1 MTIRPSD
8 PRTSRRPFGRLAV
21 ALLLLALTGCSAH
34 RVFRTAEEEERAQH
48 WDLAVLG
55 YQKAAEMDPGNLRYK
70 ISLTRARNKAALGHY
85 HRGVLYRTSGNLD
98 LALIEL
104 EQAIAIDQTIGTAQ
118 QEVKKVKAD
127 IEARQREI
135 EGGTPVEKAK
145 AKTRG
150 VRANA
155 PLLNP
160 SSTKPIDLI
169 FPTDTPIKK
178 IYSYLG
184 AAAGINIIFDPQ
196 LKDDKF
202 SLDLRNVTFQK
213 ALETVLRQAGH
224 FYKVLD
230 EKTII
235 VAQDNTQNR
244 KEYEDLVIRTF
255 FLSNGDV
262 KDVSAMIR
270 SILDLRR
277 LGTIPQL
284 NAIIIRDTADK
295 VAVAEKIIEIND
307 KAQSEVLI
315 DVELVVLDTTKAV
328 ELGAQLSAY
337 TTTAGL
343 TAPAGSTSG
352 SSGSLPW
359 AQIWKLGLKDF
370 SFTIPTVTF
379 NFIKNNSDAEVLAK
393 PQLRIAEGAKAQLII
408 GNKVPIPM
416 TTINT
421 QQAIG
426 GTGIVPITSFQ
437 YQDIGIKIDIE
448 PRVHHN
454 KEVTLKLTVE
464 ASTQNG
470 SIPSPSGD
478 QPIIG
483 TRTITSTIRLKDGET
498 SILAGLIRTDKTKTK
513 SILPFLGDL
522 PLIGA
527 LFNYTKENNSRT
539 DLLMTLTPHIVRS
552 PSITEE
558 DLIPVWVGTENNV
571 SFSGKTTQLES
582 PRADGSPFDP
592 VPGTP
597 ARVPAGTVAP
607 APGGTQAPSPRTLP
621 GPGGTR
627 RGTALQGGPG
637 ESSLNAVPGTLEAQ
651 PATGA
656 AGATVAATATAATER
671 SVSLTLDP
679 SASDV
684 AIGGSTTVSITGGG
698 GVSDLNALEVTVEWD
713 PALAEVNGISTGPWA
728 KSLPP
733 GTVRFEADR
742 VPGKARLV
750 WNRVGAGIG
759 LPEGVLAG
767 LSVKGTGQGRAV
779 FRVTTGSALGRNGP
793 VRPLAVPTAIRIGEP
808 AIPKA

>member
-48 WDLAVLG
+48 WDLAVLA

-104 EQAIAIDQTIGTAQ
+104 EQSIAIDQTIGTAQ

-127 IEARQREI
+127 IEVRQREI

-150 VRANA
+150 MRANA

-343 TAPAGSTSG
+343 TAAAGSTSG

-470 SIPSPSGD
+470 SISSPSGD

-656 AGATVAATATAATER
+656 AGATVAATAATER

>member
-1 MTIRPSD
+1 MTMRPSD
-8 PRTSRRPFGRLAV
+8 PRTSRRPLGRLAV
-21 ALLLLALTGCSAH
+21 ALLLLASTGCAAH
-34 RVFRTAEEEERAQH
+34 RAYRSAEEEERAQH
-48 WDLAVLG
+48 WDLAVLA
-55 YQKAAEMDPGNLRYK
+55 YQKAAEMDPENLRYK
-70 ISLTRARNKAALGHY
+70 ISLTRARNRSALVHY
-85 HRGVLYRTSGNLD
+85 DRGRLYRASGNFD
-98 LALIEL
+98 LALIEF
-104 EQAIAIDQTIGTAQ
+104 EQAVAVDSTIATAQ
-118 QEVKKVKAD
+118 QELQRVKAD

-135 EGGTPVEKAK
+135 DGGTPVEKAK

-169 FPTDTPIKK
+169 FTTDTPIKK
-178 IYSYLG
+178 IYTYLG
-184 AAAGINIIFDPQ
+184 TAAGINIIFDPQ

-284 NAIIIRDTADK
+284 NAIVIRDTADK

-307 KAQSEVLI
+307 KASSEVLI
-315 DVELVVLDTTKAV
+315 DVELVVLNSTKAQ
-328 ELGAQLSAY
+328 ELGMVLSSYQPSAS
-337 TTTAGL
+337 L
-343 TAPAGSTSG
+343 SRVVGSTNG
-352 SSGSLPW
+352 GVLPW
-359 AQIWKLGLKDF
+359 AQIWKLGLSDF
-370 SFTIPTVTF
+370 NFSIPNVTF

-408 GNKVPIPM
+408 GDKVPIPM

-421 QQAIG
+421 QQAVG

-464 ASTQNG
+464 VSNQNG
-470 SIPSPSGD
+470 YVTAADGTK

-498 SILAGLIRTDKTKTK
+498 NILAGLIRNDKTKTK
-513 SILPFLGDL
+513 SGIPFLGDL

-527 LFNYTKENNSRT
+527 LFRDTSEQNSRT

-552 PSITEE
+552 PSITEQ

-571 SFSGKTTQLES
+571 SFSGRSTRLES
-582 PRADGSPFDP
+582 PRAEGSPFDP
-592 VPGTP
+592 VIETPTP
-597 ARVPAGTVAP
+597 ARAPAGKVAP
-607 APGGTQAPSPRTLP
+607 VPGSPQTPSPRTLP

-627 RGTALQGGPG
+627 RGTAFQGGSG
-637 ESSLNAVPGTLEAQ
+637 ESSLNAVPGTLETQ
-651 PATGA
+651 PE
-656 AGATVAATATAATER
+656 TVAAMTTTTER

-679 SASDV
+679 SAGDV
-684 AIGGSTTVSITGGG
+684 AIGGSANVSITGGG

-713 PALAEVNGISTGPWA
+713 PALAEVTGISPGPWA
-728 KSLPP
+728 NSVPP
-733 GTVRFEADR
+733 GTVRFEAER

-750 WNRVGAGIG
+750 WNRSGAGIG

-767 LSVKGTGQGRAV
+767 LAVKGTAQGRSV
-779 FRVTTGSALGRNGP
+779 FRVTTGSALGRSGP
-793 VRPLAVPTAIRIGEP
+793 VRPLAVPAAIRIGAL

>member
-8 PRTSRRPFGRLAV
+8 PRTSHRPFGRLAV

-48 WDLAVLG
+48 WDLAVLA

-85 HRGVLYRTSGNLD
+85 HRGVLYRNSGNLD

-127 IEARQREI
+127 IEVRQREI

-150 VRANA
+150 MRANA

-343 TAPAGSTSG
+343 TPAAGSTSG

-470 SIPSPSGD
+470 SISSPSGD

-656 AGATVAATATAATER
+656 AGVTVAATATAATER

-808 AIPKA
+808 EIPRA

>member
-1 MTIRPSD
+1 MP
-8 PRTSRRPFGRLAV
+8 RRPLGRLAV
-21 ALLLLALTGCSAH
+21 AVLLLAATGCAAH
-34 RVFRTAEEEERAQH
+34 RAFRSAEDEERAKH
-48 WDLAVLG
+48 WDLAVLA
-55 YQKAAEMDPGNLRYK
+55 YQKAAELDPTNLHYK
-70 ISLTRARNKAALGHY
+70 VALTQAKTQAALSHY
-85 HRGVLYRTSGNLD
+85 DRGRLYRASGNLD
-98 LALIEL
+98 LALVEF
-104 EQAIAIDQTIGTAQ
+104 EQAVAIDQTIAVAG
-118 QEVKKVKAD
+118 QELKKVKAD
-127 IEARQREI
+127 IEARQVEVD
-135 EGGTPVEKAK
+135 GGTPVEKAK
-145 AKTRG
+145 SKARG
-150 VRANA
+150 ARAAA

-169 FPTDTPIKK
+169 FPTETPVKK

-184 AAAGINIIFDPQ
+184 TAAGINIIFDPQ

-213 ALETVLRQAGH
+213 GLETVLRQAGH

-230 EKTII
+230 EKTMI

-284 NAIIIRDTADK
+284 NAIVIRDTADK
-295 VAVAEKIIEIND
+295 VAVAERIIEIND
-307 KAQSEVLI
+307 KATSEVLI
-315 DVELVVLDTTKAV
+315 DVELVVMNTTKAL
-328 ELGAQLSAY
+328 ELGTKLSSY
-337 TTTAGL
+337 STTASL
-343 TAPAGSTSG
+343 TSMAGSTSG
-352 SSGSLPW
+352 GSLPW
-359 AQIWKLGLKDF
+359 DQIFKLSMSDF

-379 NFIKNNSDAEVLAK
+379 NFLKTNSDAEVIAK

-408 GNKVPIPM
+408 GDKVPIPM

-421 QQAIG
+421 QTAIG
-426 GTGIVPITSFQ
+426 GTGVVPITSFQ

-464 ASTQNG
+464 ASNQNG
-470 SIPSPSGD
+470 YVVTSSGN

-498 SILAGLIRTDKTKTK
+498 NVLAGLIRNDRTKTKTT
-513 SILPFLGDL
+513 IPFLGDL

-527 LFNYTKENNSRT
+527 LFTNYRDDNSRT

-571 SFSGKTTQLES
+571 SFSGSSTRLES
-582 PRADGSPFDP
+582 PRAPGSPFDP
-592 VPGTP
+592 VPETP
-597 ARVPAGTVAP
+597 VPGRAPAGAVAP
-607 APGGTQAPSPRTLP
+607 VPGGTASPMPRMAPVPGGSRKGAALP
-621 GPGGTR
+621 GGSGG
-627 RGTALQGGPG
+627 
-637 ESSLNAVPGTLEAQ
+637 SSLNAVPEAPEAQ
-651 PATGA
+651 PAA
-656 AGATVAATATAATER
+656 AAVANASAVAAER

-679 SASDV
+679 SAPSV
-684 AIGGSTTVSITGGG
+684 AVGGSMSVSIIGSGGL
-698 GVSDLNALEVTVEWD
+698 SDLNALELTVEWD
-713 PALAEVNGISTGPWA
+713 PALAEVTGISPGPWA

-733 GTVRFEADR
+733 GSVRFEADR
-742 VPGKARLV
+742 VPGRARLV
-750 WNRVGAGIG
+750 WNRAGAGIG

-767 LSVKGTGQGRAV
+767 FAVKGTGEGRSV
-779 FRVTTGSALGRNGP
+779 FRVTAGSALGRNGP
-793 VRPLAVPTAIRIGEP
+793 VRPLAVPAAIRIGEP
-808 AIPKA
+808 EIPKA

>member
-1 MTIRPSD
+1 MRPSD
-8 PRTSRRPFGRLAV
+8 PRTSRRPFRRLAM
-21 ALLLLALTGCSAH
+21 ALLLLASTGCAAH
-34 RVFRTAEEEERAQH
+34 RVFRSAEEEERAQH
-48 WDLAVLG
+48 WDLAVLA
-55 YQKAAEMDPGNLRYK
+55 YQKAAEMDPENLRYK
-70 ISLTRARNKAALGHY
+70 ISLTRARNRSALVHY
-85 HRGVLYRTSGNLD
+85 DRGRLYRTSGNLD

-104 EQAIAIDQTIGTAQ
+104 EQAVAVDPTIATAQ
-118 QEVKKVKAD
+118 QELQRVKAD
-127 IEARQREI
+127 IAARQREI
-135 EGGTPVEKAK
+135 DGGTPVEKAK

-155 PLLNP
+155 PLLIP

-169 FPTDTPIKK
+169 FTTDTPIKK
-178 IYSYLG
+178 IYTYLG
-184 AAAGINIIFDPQ
+184 TAAGINIIFDPQ

-284 NAIIIRDTADK
+284 NAIVIRDTADK

-315 DVELVVLDTTKAV
+315 DVELVVLDTTKAL

-343 TAPAGSTSG
+343 TAAAGSTSG

-470 SIPSPSGD
+470 SISSPSGD

-498 SILAGLIRTDKTKTK
+498 SILAGLIRTDKTKTRN
-513 SILPFLGDL
+513 ILPFLGDL

-656 AGATVAATATAATER
+656 AGATVAAAATAATER

-793 VRPLAVPTAIRIGEP
+793 VRPLAVPAAIRIGEP

>member
-48 WDLAVLG
+48 WDLAVLA

-127 IEARQREI
+127 IEVRQREI

-150 VRANA
+150 MRANA

-343 TAPAGSTSG
+343 TAAAGSTSG

-470 SIPSPSGD
+470 SISSPSGD

-498 SILAGLIRTDKTKTK
+498 SILAGLIRTDKTKTR

-656 AGATVAATATAATER
+656 AGATVAATATER

-679 SASDV
+679 SAPDV
-684 AIGGSTTVSITGGG
+684 AIGGSTNVSITGGG

>member
-1 MTIRPSD
+1 MTMRPSD

-21 ALLLLALTGCSAH
+21 AFLLLASTGCAAH
-34 RVFRTAEEEERAQH
+34 RAFRAAEEEERSQH
-48 WDLAVLG
+48 WDLAILA
-55 YQKAAEMDPGNLRYK
+55 YQKAAEMDPENLRYK
-70 ISLTRARNKAALGHY
+70 ISLTRARNRAALVHY
-85 HRGVLYRTSGNLD
+85 DRGRLYRASGNLD
-98 LALIEL
+98 LALIEF
-104 EQAIAIDQTIGTAQ
+104 EQAVAIDQTIATAL
-118 QEVKKVKAD
+118 QELKKVKAD
-127 IEARQREI
+127 IEARQQEI

-169 FPTDTPIKK
+169 FSTETPIKK

-184 AAAGINIIFDPQ
+184 TAAGINIIFDPQ

-284 NAIIIRDTADK
+284 NAIVIRDTADK

-315 DVELVVLDTTKAV
+315 DVELVVLNTTKAL
-328 ELGAQLSAY
+328 ELGTKLSSY
-337 TTTAGL
+337 STTASL
-343 TAPAGSTSG
+343 TSAAGTTDG
-352 SSGSLPW
+352 GSLPW
-359 AQIWKLGLKDF
+359 NQIWKLGLKDF
-370 SFTIPTVTF
+370 TFTIPTVTF

-408 GNKVPIPM
+408 GDKVPIPM

-421 QQAIG
+421 QQTIG
-426 GTGIVPITSFQ
+426 GTVVPITTFQ

-464 ASTQNG
+464 VSNQNG
-470 SIPSPSGD
+470 SVTTSSGT

-498 SILAGLIRTDKTKTK
+498 NVLAGLIRNDKTKTK
-513 SILPFLGDL
+513 SVLPFLGDL

-527 LFNYTKENNSRT
+527 LFNDTYEQSSRT
-539 DLLMTLTPHIVRS
+539 DLLMTLTPHIVRA

-571 SFSGKTTQLES
+571 SFSGTSTKLES
-582 PRADGSPFDP
+582 PRAPGSPFDP
-592 VPGTP
+592 IVEPP
-597 ARVPAGTVAP
+597 AAGRAPAGTVAP
-607 APGGTQAPSPRTLP
+607 TPGGAQAPAPRTP
-621 GPGGTR
+621 PGTR
-627 RGTALQGGPG
+627 RGTALQGSSGD
-637 ESSLNAVPGTLEAQ
+637 SSLNAFPEALGVQ
-651 PATGA
+651 SEKV
-656 AGATVAATATAATER
+656 VAAAATTSTTER

-679 SASDV
+679 SAADV
-684 AIGGSTTVSITGGG
+684 AIGGSTNVSIMGGG
-698 GVSDLNALEVTVEWD
+698 GLSDLNALEVTVEWD
-713 PALAEVNGISTGPWA
+713 PAIAEVTGISPGPWA
-728 KSLPP
+728 KSLPV

-742 VPGKARLV
+742 VPGKAHLV
-750 WNRVGAGIG
+750 WNRAGAGIG

-767 LSVKGTGQGRAV
+767 LMVKGTGQGRSV
-779 FRVTTGSALGRNGP
+779 FRVTAGSAIGRNGP
-793 VRPLAVPTAIRIGEP
+793 VHPLGVPAAIRIGEP

>member
-1 MTIRPSD
+1 MTMRPCE
-8 PRTSRRPFGRLAV
+8 PRMPRRPLGRLAV
-21 ALLLLALTGCSAH
+21 AVLLLAATGCAAH
-34 RVFRTAEEEERAQH
+34 RAFRSAEDEERAKH
-48 WDLAVLG
+48 WDLAVLA
-55 YQKAAEMDPGNLRYK
+55 YQKAAELDPTNLHYK
-70 ISLTRARNKAALGHY
+70 VALTQAKTQAALSHY
-85 HRGVLYRTSGNLD
+85 DRGRLYRASGNLD
-98 LALIEL
+98 LALVEF
-104 EQAIAIDQTIGTAQ
+104 EQAVAIDQTIAVAG
-118 QEVKKVKAD
+118 QELKKVKAD
-127 IEARQREI
+127 IEARQVEVD
-135 EGGTPVEKAK
+135 GGTPVEKAK
-145 AKTRG
+145 SKARG
-150 VRANA
+150 ARAAA

-169 FPTDTPIKK
+169 FPTETPVKK

-184 AAAGINIIFDPQ
+184 TAAGINIIFDPQ

-213 ALETVLRQAGH
+213 GLETVLRQAGH

-230 EKTII
+230 EKTMI

-284 NAIIIRDTADK
+284 NAIVIRDTADK
-295 VAVAEKIIEIND
+295 VAVAERIIEIND
-307 KAQSEVLI
+307 KATSEVLI
-315 DVELVVLDTTKAV
+315 DVELVVMNTTKAL
-328 ELGAQLSAY
+328 ELGTKLSSY
-337 TTTAGL
+337 STTASL
-343 TAPAGSTSG
+343 TSMAGSTSG
-352 SSGSLPW
+352 GSLPW
-359 AQIWKLGLKDF
+359 DQIFKLSMSDF

-379 NFIKNNSDAEVLAK
+379 NFLKTNSDAEVIAK

-408 GNKVPIPM
+408 GDKVPIPM

-421 QQAIG
+421 QTAIG
-426 GTGIVPITSFQ
+426 GTGVVPITSFQ

-464 ASTQNG
+464 ASNQNG
-470 SIPSPSGD
+470 YVVTSSGN

-498 SILAGLIRTDKTKTK
+498 NVLAGLIRNDRTKTKTT
-513 SILPFLGDL
+513 IPFLGDL

-527 LFNYTKENNSRT
+527 LFTNYRDDNSRT

-571 SFSGKTTQLES
+571 SFSGSSTRLES
-582 PRADGSPFDP
+582 PSAPGSPFDP
-592 VPGTP
+592 VPETP
-597 ARVPAGTVAP
+597 VPGRAPAGAVAP
-607 APGGTQAPSPRTLP
+607 VPGGTASPMPRMAPVPGGSRKGAALP
-621 GPGGTR
+621 GGSGG
-627 RGTALQGGPG
+627 
-637 ESSLNAVPGTLEAQ
+637 SSLNAVPEAPEAQ
-651 PATGA
+651 PAA
-656 AGATVAATATAATER
+656 AAVANASAVAAER

-679 SASDV
+679 SAPSV
-684 AIGGSTTVSITGGG
+684 AVGGSMSVSIIGSGGL
-698 GVSDLNALEVTVEWD
+698 SDLNALELTVEWD
-713 PALAEVNGISTGPWA
+713 PALAEVTGISPGPWA

-733 GTVRFEADR
+733 GSVRFEADR
-742 VPGKARLV
+742 VPGRARLV
-750 WNRVGAGIG
+750 WNRAGAGIG

-767 LSVKGTGQGRAV
+767 FAVKGTGEGRSV
-779 FRVTTGSALGRNGP
+779 FRVTAGSALGRNGP
-793 VRPLAVPTAIRIGEP
+793 VRPLAVPAAIRIGEP
-808 AIPKA
+808 EIPKA

>member
-48 WDLAVLG
+48 WDLAVLA

-127 IEARQREI
+127 IEVRQREI

-150 VRANA
+150 MRANA

-343 TAPAGSTSG
+343 TAAAGSTSG

-470 SIPSPSGD
+470 SISSPSGD

-498 SILAGLIRTDKTKTK
+498 SILAGLIRTDKTKTR

-750 WNRVGAGIG
+750 WNRAGAGIG

>member
-48 WDLAVLG
+48 WDLAVLA

-104 EQAIAIDQTIGTAQ
+104 EQSIAIDQTIGTAQ

-127 IEARQREI
+127 IEVRQREI

-150 VRANA
+150 MRANA

-343 TAPAGSTSG
+343 TAAAGSTSR

-370 SFTIPTVTF
+370 SFTIPTVPLH
-379 NFIKNNSDAEVLAK
+379 FIKNNSDAEV
-393 PQLRIAEGAKAQLII
+393 
-408 GNKVPIPM
+408 
-416 TTINT
+416 
-421 QQAIG
+421 
-426 GTGIVPITSFQ
+426 
-437 YQDIGIKIDIE
+437 
-448 PRVHHN
+448 
-454 KEVTLKLTVE
+454 
-464 ASTQNG
+464 
-470 SIPSPSGD
+470 
-478 QPIIG
+478 
-483 TRTITSTIRLKDGET
+483 
-498 SILAGLIRTDKTKTK
+498 
-513 SILPFLGDL
+513 
-522 PLIGA
+522 
-527 LFNYTKENNSRT
+527 
-539 DLLMTLTPHIVRS
+539 
-552 PSITEE
+552 
-558 DLIPVWVGTENNV
+558 
-571 SFSGKTTQLES
+571 
-582 PRADGSPFDP
+582 
-592 VPGTP
+592 
-597 ARVPAGTVAP
+597 
-607 APGGTQAPSPRTLP
+607 
-621 GPGGTR
+621 
-627 RGTALQGGPG
+627 
-637 ESSLNAVPGTLEAQ
+637 
-651 PATGA
+651 
-656 AGATVAATATAATER
+656 
-671 SVSLTLDP
+671 
-679 SASDV
+679 
-684 AIGGSTTVSITGGG
+684 
-698 GVSDLNALEVTVEWD
+698 
-713 PALAEVNGISTGPWA
+713 
-728 KSLPP
+728 
-733 GTVRFEADR
+733 
-742 VPGKARLV
+742 
-750 WNRVGAGIG
+750 
-759 LPEGVLAG
+759 
-767 LSVKGTGQGRAV
+767 
-779 FRVTTGSALGRNGP
+779 
-793 VRPLAVPTAIRIGEP
+793 
-808 AIPKA
+808 

>member
-1 MTIRPSD
+1 MTMRPSD
-8 PRTSRRPFGRLAV
+8 PRTSRRPFRRLAV
-21 ALLLLALTGCSAH
+21 ALLLLASTGCAAH
-34 RVFRTAEEEERAQH
+34 RVFRSAEEEERAQH
-48 WDLAVLG
+48 WDLAVLA
-55 YQKAAEMDPGNLRYK
+55 YQKAAEMDPENLRYK
-70 ISLTRARNKAALGHY
+70 ISLTRARNRSALVHY
-85 HRGVLYRTSGNLD
+85 DRGRLYRTSGNLD

-104 EQAIAIDQTIGTAQ
+104 EQAVAVDPTIATAQ
-118 QEVKKVKAD
+118 QELQRVKAD
-127 IEARQREI
+127 IAARQREI
-135 EGGTPVEKAK
+135 DGGTPVEKAK

-155 PLLNP
+155 PLLIP

-169 FPTDTPIKK
+169 FTTDTPIKK
-178 IYSYLG
+178 IYTYLG
-184 AAAGINIIFDPQ
+184 TAAGINIIFDPQ

-284 NAIIIRDTADK
+284 NAIVIRDTADK

-315 DVELVVLDTTKAV
+315 DVELVILNSTKAQ
-328 ELGAQLSAY
+328 ELGMMLSASQPM
-337 TTTAGL
+337 TTASL
-343 TAPAGSTSG
+343 SSVAGSTNG
-352 SSGSLPW
+352 GVLPW
-359 AQIWKLGLKDF
+359 AQIWKLGLSDF
-370 SFTIPTVTF
+370 SFTIPTVVF
-379 NFIKNNSDAEVLAK
+379 NFLKTNTDAETLAK

-408 GNKVPIPM
+408 GDKIPIPM

-426 GTGIVPITSFQ
+426 GNNGIVPITSFQ

-464 ASTQNG
+464 VSNLNG
-470 SIPSPSGD
+470 SITSNGQT
-478 QPIIG
+478 QPVIG

-498 SILAGLIRTDKTKTK
+498 NILAGLIRNDKTKTR
-513 SILPFLGDL
+513 SVIPFLGDL

-527 LFNYTKENNSRT
+527 LFRDTNSQNTRT
-539 DLLMTLTPHIVRS
+539 DLLMTLTPHIVRA

-571 SFSGKTTQLES
+571 SFSGRSTRLES
-582 PRADGSPFDP
+582 PRAEGSPFDP
-592 VPGTP
+592 VIETPNP
-597 ARVPAGTVAP
+597 ARAPAGKVAP
-607 APGGTQAPSPRTLP
+607 APGATQTPSLRTLP
-621 GPGGTR
+621 GPAGTR
-627 RGTALQGGPG
+627 RGTAFQGGSG
-637 ESSLNAVPGTLEAQ
+637 ESSLNAVPGTLGIQ
-651 PATGA
+651 PE
-656 AGATVAATATAATER
+656 TVAAATTATTER

-679 SASDV
+679 SAGDV
-684 AIGGSTTVSITGGG
+684 AIGGSTNVSITGGG

-713 PALAEVNGISTGPWA
+713 PALVEVTGISPGPWA
-728 KSLPP
+728 NSVPP
-733 GTVRFEADR
+733 GTVRFEAER
-742 VPGKARLV
+742 VPGKARLA
-750 WNRVGAGIG
+750 WNRSGAGIG

-767 LSVKGTGQGRAV
+767 LAVKGTAQGRSV
-779 FRVTTGSALGRNGP
+779 FRVTTGSALGRSGP
-793 VRPLAVPTAIRIGEP
+793 VRPLAVPAAIRIGAL